1 MVMTPAK
8 STVKTTKG
16 KRKPGAET
24 GRVLDAGAG
33 WRRAFYMIG
42 FALVAYWLLWLLFFL
57 AVVQA
62 VMTKINDEI
71 NPHLLGMTRNLNAY
85 FAEMLS
91 FLAFDSN
98 RAPFPFSPFPNTD
111 G

>member
-1 MVMTPAK
+1 MSPAK
-8 STVKTTKG
+8 STAKTTKG
-16 KRKPGAET
+16 KRKPATET
-24 GRVLDAGAG
+24 GHVLDTGAG

-42 FALVAYWLLWLLFFL
+42 FAFVAYWLLWLLIFL

-71 NPHLLGMTRNLNAY
+71 NPHLLGMARNLNAY
-85 FAEMLS
+85 FAEILS

-98 RAPFPFSPFPNTD
+98 RVPFPFSPFPDTD
-111 G
+111 S